1 MLGKLTRRSLMKHK
15 ALQLIVF
22 SGVLLI
28 GSLTYGQGS
37 LRAIQKKP
45 RTLEDY
51 KPSTLKKISGATLN
65 RAGLQPFRVR
75 VEYTESVRPISSTR
89 NDLLH
94 HFAQCCAG
102 DPGHYT
108 KAYLREIE
116 FVENGSSYWLP
127 VHERLV
133 PDIQAELKAGE
144 AVDLF
149 LIRVSVPD
157 PGVKGD
163 SVLLLVER
171 FQRSGANNNQVRES
185 VNWIRSNL
193 PLYAEKKLK
202 VEIPS
207 PCRLSITDL
216 SKTASLSKAVVFI
229 PLADIDP
236 MKVSVLNRQSST
248 AWDLWLH
255 TTVSKP
261 SILFMLYQGAPAEGG
276 QASKY
281 SLTIRDREKAEAMA
295 EAFRRAV
302 NLCAGV
308 TVN

>member
-1 MLGKLTRRSLMKHK
+1 MKHK
-15 ALQLIVF
+15 SLQLIVF
-22 SGVLLI
+22 LGVLLI

-37 LRAIQKKP
+37 LGAIQKKR
-45 RTLEDY
+45 RTMEDY

-65 RAGLQPFRVR
+65 RTGLQPFRVR

-127 VHERLV
+127 VHEKLV
-133 PDIQAELKAGE
+133 PDIQAELKASE
-144 AVDLF
+144 TVDLF

-171 FQRSGANNNQVRES
+171 FQRSAANNAQLTES

-193 PLYAEKKLK
+193 PSYAQDDLK
-202 VEIPS
+202 VEVPKPCELKISDPS
-207 PCRLSITDL
+207 NS
-216 SKTASLSKAVVFI
+216 ASVSKAVVFI

-236 MKVSVLNRQSST
+236 MKITVLRNQSSA
-248 AWDLWLH
+248 AWDLSLH
-255 TTVSKP
+255 TTASKP
-261 SILFMLYQGAPAEGG
+261 SILFMLYQGTPAEGG
-276 QASKY
+276 KATEH
-281 SLTIRDREKAEAMA
+281 SLSIRDREKAGAMA
-295 EAFRRAV
+295 KAFRRAI
-302 NLCAGV
+302 NLCARAKTSLG
-308 TVN
+308 